1 MTPVTRTRSSARPPR
16 ALRRAAALLAGLGV
30 LLGLLLATAAP
41 ASAHAALIR
50 TDPADGSVVRTA
62 PQRVVLTFSEGV
74 LLSADSLRVL
84 DPRGTDVAAGAPG
97 HANGPDSG
105 ATATVA
111 LRPGLGNGTYT
122 VAWRAISQDSHPVGG
137 AFTFSIG
144 SPSRTTV
151 DLSGVASAGDPV
163 AGTLYGVGRYFAY
176 GGFALL
182 VGAAVF
188 LSVCWPRGALL
199 RPMQLMAATGWV
211 TLLASTIA
219 LLLLRGPYV
228 NGKGPGQI
236 VDLGVIRDQL
246 ETRPGAA
253 LLSRL
258 LLLAA
263 AAVFLAVLFGPYAKR
278 EDPEERADLAWGL
291 GIGGTVVAVGIAA
304 TWAMAEHASV
314 GLQHQVA
321 MPVDVIHLLS
331 MAVWLGG
338 LLTLL
343 VALWAPAMAGT
354 PVPPFAVRRFSLLA
368 LTAITLLIGT
378 GIYQAWRQMGSWR
391 AFPDTSYG
399 RLLLIKIGLVCALVA
414 VAWFSRRWTARLGR
428 PGATAAGVAAAK
440 AGGAGAAADGR
451 KSVVKART
459 AGRAAGVK
467 ARTAGRAAG
476 VKARTAG
483 RAAGVKAGT
492 GAASGKGAGA
502 DAVGAATDDR
512 KVLAA
517 GAGGNDGA
525 PVAAGTGGG
534 RSADGKGG
542 TSTGAAGSGPSADG
556 KGSRNGGTPEAGA
569 GGDAQVGAGTGAN
582 GTGAGADSSGAGKNR
597 AGGPTAATAADGTGA
612 GGGASSGGKGGKTGG
627 ADDPVRAAQLR
638 RQRAARSAA
647 QVKKAREA
655 DPARGGLRRT
665 VLAEAVVA
673 VVLLAVTTMLS
684 GSQPGRAAEEQ
695 KGLAAAPAPSSSTAG
710 PEQIAVTLP
719 YDTGGANGKGVAG
732 VTVAPGRAGTPNEVH
747 LLLTSG
753 KGVPVDVPEVRLAF
767 TLPARHLGPIPVTL
781 KRIDTGHWTATGVQL
796 PLPGTWQ
803 MTVTVRT
810 SDIDETTVAKNVEVG
825 S

>member
-1 MTPVTRTRSSARPPR
+1 MTPVTRTRSYVGSSDERTRPRPRPPGVR
-16 ALRRAAALLAGLGV
+16 TRPYAGPPRLLRRAAALLAGLGV

-50 TDPADGSVVRTA
+50 TDPADGSVVKTA

-84 DPRGTDVAAGAPG
+84 DPRGTDVATGAPG
-97 HANGPDSG
+97 HASGPDSG

-111 LRPGLGNGTYT
+111 LRPGLGDGTYT

-163 AGTLYGVGRYFAY
+163 ANALYGIGRYFAY

-182 VGAAVF
+182 VGASVF

-199 RPMQLMAATGWV
+199 RPMQRMAATGWA
-211 TLLASTIA
+211 TLLAATLA
-219 LLLLRGPYV
+219 LLVLRGPYV

-236 VDLGVIRDQL
+236 VDLSVIRAQL

-321 MPVDVIHLLS
+321 MPVDVLHLLS

-343 VALWAPAMAGT
+343 VALWAPSLAGA

-368 LTAITLLIGT
+368 LTAITFLIGT

-391 AFPDTSYG
+391 AFLDTSYG
-399 RLLLIKIGLVCALVA
+399 RLLLIKIGLVCVLVVA
-414 VAWFSRRWTARLGR
+414 AWFSRRWTGRLGR
-428 PGATAAGVAAAK
+428 PAPARGASGARVAAGSGRRGAAAK
-440 AGGAGAAADGR
+440 AVKPSDDGSSRSGGPAAANATGTASEDRESPLSAGASADAGGTNAGPSAAGDQSNEPAEADTPGGAATLTEPGTPGAGARDVRG
-451 KSVVKART
+451 
-459 AGRAAGVK
+459 
-467 ARTAGRAAG
+467 
-476 VKARTAG
+476 
-483 RAAGVKAGT
+483 KAGT
-492 GAASGKGAGA
+492 GAGPAPTSKDGRSTGP
-502 DAVGAATDDR
+502 T
-512 KVLAA
+512 A
-517 GAGGNDGA
+517 GAGGGN
-525 PVAAGTGGG
+525 
-534 RSADGKGG
+534 S
-542 TSTGAAGSGPSADG
+542 
-556 KGSRNGGTPEAGA
+556 
-569 GGDAQVGAGTGAN
+569 
-582 GTGAGADSSGAGKNR
+582 
-597 AGGPTAATAADGTGA
+597 
-612 GGGASSGGKGGKTGG
+612 
-627 ADDPVRAAQLR
+627 DPVRAAQLR
-638 RQRAARSAA
+638 RQQAARTAA
-647 QVKKAREA
+647 RARKTREA
-655 DPARGGLRRT
+655 DPARSGLRRT
-665 VLAEAVVA
+665 VLAEAAVA

-695 KGLAAAPAPSSSTAG
+695 KGLAAAPASSSSTAAAA
-710 PEQIAVTLP
+710 QIAVTLP
-719 YDTGGANGKGVAG
+719 YDTGGPNGKGVAG
-732 VTVAPGRAGTPNEVH
+732 VSVAPGRAGTPNEVH
-747 LLLTSG
+747 LLLTNT
-753 KGVPVDVPEVRLAF
+753 KGVPADVPEVRLAF
-767 TLPARHLGPIPVTL
+767 TLPAKHLGPIPVAL

-803 MTVTVRT
+803 MSVTVRT
-810 SDIDETTVAKNVEVG
+810 SEIDETTVTQNVEV
-825 S
+825 SS